1 MTPMARIR
9 TKDIAQKAGVSL
21 GTVDRVLHNRG
32 GVSEKSRTKVLSIMK
47 ELGYEPNRYAS
58 ALASNKKFS
67 FACLIPSHTEG
78 EYWEQVEDGLK
89 DGAADFADLGTELSF
104 YYYDSFDYP
113 TFDKAGSSILEG
125 EHDAVIIGPTVK
137 EHTMPFIK
145 ELERRRIPYIFVDAT
160 IEGASP
166 LAYFAQHA
174 IMSGYFTAGIVLPLR
189 VPNGGKV
196 AVFET
201 TRSSHTGS
209 NQQVSREEG
218 FRKWISDHGA
228 DVSLVKVSL
237 PSTRDKDKD
246 NVILSEF
253 FRSKPDIKT
262 GVFFN
267 SRAYIVGEYLR
278 DNGIKD
284 FDLTG
289 YDLLPSNVG
298 CLRDGGIA
306 RLISQRPQEQ
316 GYGAVKA
323 LCEKLILKK
332 PVKVSNDMPIDLLNR
347 DNVEF
352 YLQA

>member
-1 MTPMARIR
+1 MARIR

-32 GVSEKSRTKVLSIMK
+32 GVSEKSRQKVLSIMK

-58 ALASNKKFS
+58 ALASNRKFS
-67 FACLIPSHTEG
+67 FACLIPSHFPG
-78 EYWEQVEDGLK
+78 EYWEQVEEGLK
-89 DGAADFADLGTELSF
+89 DGAAGFADLGTELSF
-104 YYYDSFDYP
+104 CYYDSFDYP
-113 TFDKAGSSILEG
+113 TFGKAGSSVLEG

-137 EHTMPFIK
+137 EHTMPFIT
-145 ELERRRIPYIFVDAT
+145 ELERRSIPYIFVDAT

-189 VPNGGKV
+189 LPQGGKV

-201 TRSSHTGS
+201 SRRSHTGS

-218 FRKWISDHGA
+218 FRKWISDNDA
-228 DVSLVKVSL
+228 EVSLVKVSL
-237 PSTRDKDKD
+237 PSTRDKAKD
-246 NVILSEF
+246 NDILSEF
-253 FRSKPDIKT
+253 FCSNPDIKT

-278 DNGIKD
+278 ENGIKD

-289 YDLLPSNVG
+289 YDLLPSNVR
-298 CLRDGGIA
+298 CIREGGIS
-306 RLISQRPQEQ
+306 RLISQRPHEQ
-316 GYGAVKA
+316 GYGVVKA

-332 PVKVSNDMPIDLLNR
+332 TIKVANDMPIDLLNR
-347 DNVEF
+347 DNLEF